1 MNLLLS
7 TDNWE
12 QSCDDFCTKWADLF
26 LTPNDIASFKH
37 MIGFHAHL
45 SDLLE
50 DINKLSFFQGT
61 MYMYEQ
67 YASLRDMK
75 KSCAVA
81 ILVNPQ
87 QIKHDGLDRHCRG
100 V

>member
-37 MIGFHAHL
+37 MIGFHAQYKRGREGLPILFHL
-45 SDLLE
+45 
-50 DINKLSFFQGT
+50 
-61 MYMYEQ
+61 M
-67 YASLRDMK
+67 
-75 KSCAVA
+75 
-81 ILVNPQ
+81 
-87 QIKHDGLDRHCRG
+87 LDKR
-100 V
+100 